1 MINKKISLRTQ
12 MLLTYVGIVIICML
26 VIPVSISRLLDW
38 QFKHFVENKLSED
51 RQEATLFLE
60 AIYNRCGF
68 WNDEVISKIHGG
80 FLHWPIIEATV
91 YDKNGAHIRTFSKQ
105 SRHHGGRMRAPL
117 NRNRSNLNASKLL
130 TFSNKLTSQGREIGS
145 VSFTVISFKNGPEE
159 AFLKRFNKILYISVA
174 FMIII
179 SIFIAFLMAE
189 KISRPILSIAKRAL
203 NISKGSYNLD
213 SKIKTNITE
222 IQVLIESIRK
232 LGLDLQE
239 QELLRIRLMSD
250 IAHELRSPVAIIKSH
265 LEAFADGVWEATEER
280 LDLTVEEID
289 RLSALISEVETLSA
303 LEERDDNLELSLTN
317 LSDELEKSL
326 LLYDPLFQNKSV
338 TLLRE
343 IEPNIV
349 AVVDIQKINQAV
361 GNLLSNALRYTDEE
375 NTVTLSL
382 KNIGNV
388 IELSVKDSGIG
399 ISAQDLPNIFERF
412 YRTDESRSRASGGMG
427 IGLAIAKAIIEGH
440 GGTLSVESTEGV
452 GSKFTIKIPLAI
464 NKELF

>member
-1 MINKKISLRTQ
+1 M
-12 MLLTYVGIVIICML
+12 
-26 VIPVSISRLLDW
+26 
-38 QFKHFVENKLSED
+38 
-51 RQEATLFLE
+51 
-60 AIYNRCGF
+60 
-68 WNDEVISKIHGG
+68 
-80 FLHWPIIEATV
+80 
-91 YDKNGAHIRTFSKQ
+91 
-105 SRHHGGRMRAPL
+105 
-117 NRNRSNLNASKLL
+117 
-130 TFSNKLTSQGREIGS
+130 
-145 VSFTVISFKNGPEE
+145 
-159 AFLKRFNKILYISVA
+159 
-174 FMIII
+174 
-179 SIFIAFLMAE
+179 
-189 KISRPILSIAKRAL
+189 
-203 NISKGSYNLD
+203 
-213 SKIKTNITE
+213 
-222 IQVLIESIRK
+222 LIESIRK

-412 YRTDESRSRASGGMG
+412 YRTDKSRSRASGGMG

-452 GSKFTIKIPLAI
+452 GSKFTIKIPLKI